1 MGNEKMVQEAVINL
15 YRSATGDNVS
25 TPDDIVEKF
34 ANSHIEGPLEYY
46 SQIGGRVHPNGHIPI
61 GMFPKKSV
69 EDILKEG
76 GLIT

>member
-1 MGNEKMVQEAVINL
+1 MENGKMIQEAVINL

-34 ANSHIEGPLEYY
+34 ANSRIKGPLEFY
-46 SQIGGRVHPNGHIPI
+46 SQVGGRIHPNGHIPI
-61 GMFPKKSV
+61 GKFPKKSV